1 MKRILKY
8 LPLITIFA
16 VAFVLACGG
25 GDKETPAAPAPA
37 PAAPAVAPGAPAPAA
52 PAAPA
57 PAPAAKDAPQPKNPV
72 GTIIMGRSELICAP
86 GAATVFCNQ
95 YQADAWG
102 AGEDLFTWAWRDDGT
117 IDYAAGQLAT
127 SWDLAPDGLS
137 VEVKI
142 RQGVQFHKGF
152 GTMTA
157 EDVAWNYNQV
167 NPLITTHSIAPS
179 ASYFSTLFGENLAQ
193 AIDAETVKFTFASVD
208 SHWHTYM
215 MNANGFVGMV
225 MHSKKSFEDN
235 GEDWL
240 RDNFIATGPFEVD
253 SWIRDDRAVFPRFAD
268 HWDDPAQIEKFIIQ
282 AMPEDA
288 TRLAALQTGEL
299 DAAELA
305 LKSVPQALD
314 LGFKTT
320 SSGNANQTGIIFSGN
335 LWETENA
342 LTGED
347 LNTAASGVYARDI
360 QWIGNPFRP
369 NDGNNP
375 EALKCADGVDPRI
388 NADSCGDMEQARL
401 VRWAVAMAIN
411 KDLINTE
418 LLNSLGWPVHVGYAD
433 EKSEFWNTDWEYPYD
448 VAKANE
454 YLDLAGYP
462 RGDNGKRF
470 EMPIFTSSGQ
480 YGGIGEEI
488 VDAVSGMMSDI
499 GIETAVLKYP
509 YAVYRP
515 GLVNRAATIPR
526 LTAGDDGQTIYP
538 FDWPKGIE
546 ESSLSRGGYCMCYEA
561 TWISETYLAV
571 AEENDIQKRID
582 LNRTYFDNM
591 HFWAL
596 KPGVVALPNFTVYN
610 PNSISEWIMQPSP
623 FGTTSFESIV
633 PAR

>member
-1 MKRILKY
+1 
-8 LPLITIFA
+8 
-16 VAFVLACGG
+16 
-25 GDKETPAAPAPA
+25 
-37 PAAPAVAPGAPAPAA
+37 
-52 PAAPA
+52 
-57 PAPAAKDAPQPKNPV
+57 
-72 GTIIMGRSELICAP
+72 
-86 GAATVFCNQ
+86 
-95 YQADAWG
+95 
-102 AGEDLFTWAWRDDGT
+102 
-117 IDYAAGQLAT
+117 
-127 SWDLAPDGLS
+127 
-137 VEVKI
+137 
-142 RQGVQFHKGF
+142 
-152 GTMTA
+152 
-157 EDVAWNYNQV
+157 
-167 NPLITTHSIAPS
+167 
-179 ASYFSTLFGENLAQ
+179 
-193 AIDAETVKFTFASVD
+193 
-208 SHWHTYM
+208 
-215 MNANGFVGMV
+215 
-225 MHSKKSFEDN
+225 
-235 GEDWL
+235 
-240 RDNFIATGPFEVD
+240 
-253 SWIRDDRAVFPRFAD
+253 
-268 HWDDPAQIEKFIIQ
+268 
-282 AMPEDA
+282 MPEDA

-418 LLNSLGWPVHVGYAD
+418 LLNSLGWPVHIGYAD

-571 AEENDIQKRID
+571 AEENDPQKRIE

-610 PNSISEWIMQPSP
+610 PNSISEWVMQPSP